1 MELIISILCL
11 LLGGAYCE
19 DQGAGTRRAPPTAV
33 ATAVVRALIT
43 PTPQATLVQDPYTP
57 LDPNCNFGD
66 YYIAAPG
73 LRGISN
79 VQGSSHARACWVAE
93 NYERFYVNFL
103 HGCPACAQGA
113 YFRAHGRLPE
123 GGYYP
128 LDGEWVDR
136 DAYYGTFRVVVA
148 RLDRYA
154 AAVARCV
161 ERNPVPVE
169 QMVRAARF
177 AEQGLC
183 GVEGLAHNSGC
194 PEALPR
200 QVRSRCA
207 DRLVRGRL
215 TAR

>member
-1 MELIISILCL
+1 MEAFIMLICI
-11 LLGGAYCE
+11 LLGGAWCE
-19 DQGAGTRRAPPTAV
+19 DRGAGGAAQPTAV
-33 ATAVVRALIT
+33 ATAVGRALIT

-66 YYIAAPG
+66 YYVGALGPIQG
-73 LRGISN
+73 LA
-79 VQGSSHARACWVAE
+79 GSSHARACWVAE
-93 NYERFYVNFL
+93 NYERGYLNYL
-103 HGCPACAQGA
+103 QGCPACAYDA
-113 YFRAHGRLPE
+113 YMRAHGRSPE
-123 GGYYP
+123 GGYYY

-136 DAYYGTFRVVVA
+136 DAYYGTFREVVA

-154 AAVARCV
+154 AAVERCV
-161 ERNPVPVE
+161 GRNPVPVE

-177 AEQGLC
+177 ADQGLC

-215 TAR
+215 TPR